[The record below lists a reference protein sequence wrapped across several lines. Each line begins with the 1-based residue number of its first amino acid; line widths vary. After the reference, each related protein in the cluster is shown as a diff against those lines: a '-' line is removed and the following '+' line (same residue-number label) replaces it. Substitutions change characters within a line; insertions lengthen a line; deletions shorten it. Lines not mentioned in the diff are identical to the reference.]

1 MRGGFWQRSD
11 RYDAYRSNTQVWW
24 IEWKEAKVKACKK
37 YLLKENLKENHSTEL
52 AEIPY
57 AKTFWNTVT

>member
-52 AEIPY
+52 AEIP
-57 AKTFWNTVT
+57 